1 MADYTPPSENLP
13 IFDPLLFTQ
22 GEDFITQNKAD
33 KRYLRYP
40 NAQGTEY
47 FNEMYA
53 NTIKAT
59 TDLSLNPTG
68 IINCNGK
75 AIDTSGGEI
84 RNCPLVYSQ
93 NNNNI
98 TIEGKGTGDVILK
111 TNNTAGLT
119 VTDTSSINVEYPI
132 TMNSDLALR
141 RSVQTSAVNFSNA
154 GVTPFNSTTR
164 SQIFNSGNTLAIL
177 NLNNGG
183 NTQIQVKDSGG
194 GDTTPLNLTS
204 TTCNFTRPINMTD
217 ATSANRNITGSL
229 VGLTENTGTYNST
242 LLGQI
247 YQTSATQYHQNLA
260 TSGAINMV
268 VKDSGG
274 TNITPLQLTSS
285 SLNIASN
292 VNVSMPAGTG
302 IINQSNTTGVNTVSN
317 ALKRTQIAISS
328 NSPTGSSISGLE
340 VYDDVNGKGCFIMPN
355 TGSGTLGDTTR
366 TNDCAIVSR
375 SPQNTNAI
383 TIANWNTNLRNGL
396 RVFTTDVNNCGL
408 TLQCGQNSTAD
419 YTELAMNYNRTTNTT
434 TTTFNNSINFNPSGT
449 VIPSRRILNGIGTVG
464 LTDILGN
471 VAGGTN
477 TANIYLD
484 STLTVP
490 GVVYDNNLN
499 GGYHIF
505 STNDAGGV
513 KTSPIYYGSALTSV
527 SNTFI
532 VRSAVT
538 PSNRFD
544 MLTDA
549 SNNTNL
555 RARSTTASTNA
566 LININCDTVSAGGIT
581 TNNAVATIAPTYYQ
595 FMRPIQLSYNTI
607 PSAMNQ
613 IGYQTT
619 TTMSSVVVASSA
631 SIRNITSYTFA
642 DAGTYM
648 VNWGIYGAVNTGTA
662 TFTNLQ
668 FAIANAATNSFD
680 SYTFTYPSYLNLVRD
695 YPTLSSTDQA
705 INVNTSCVYR
715 ATTGGKLAYFNY
727 LAEYT
732 GGINITLGGV
742 YTITRIG

>member
-59 TDLSLNPTG
+59 SNLVLNPTG
-68 IINCNGK
+68 TINTNGK
-75 AIDTSGGEI
+75 TIDTVGGNI
-84 RNCPLVYSQ
+84 QNCPLINSQ

-98 TIEGKGTGDVILK
+98 TIEGKGTGDIILK
-111 TNNTAGLT
+111 TNNTNGIT
-119 VTDTSSINVEYPI
+119 VTDTGNTNCEYPI
-132 TMNSDLALR
+132 TMNSDNASR
-141 RSVQTSAVNFSNA
+141 RAVQTSAVNFSNA
-154 GVTPFNSTTR
+154 GVTPYEFATR
-164 SQIFNSGNTLAIL
+164 SQIFNSGNTLSIIQ
-177 NLNNGG
+177 LNNSG
-183 NTQIQVKDSGG
+183 NVQIQTRDSSG
-194 GDTTPLNLTS
+194 TASYPFSASS
-204 TTCNFTRPINMTD
+204 TTVNMTKPINMTD
-217 ATSANRNITGSL
+217 ATSSNRNINSSL
-229 VGLTENTGTYNST
+229 LGLNENTGTYNSA

-247 YQTSATQYHQNLA
+247 YQTTTTQYHQNLVN
-260 TSGAINMV
+260 SGAINMV

-302 IINQSNTTGVNTVSN
+302 IINQTNTLGVNTASN
-317 ALKRTQIAISS
+317 TFKRSQVVISS
-328 NSPTGSSISGLE
+328 NSPTGTSTSALE

-355 TGSGTLGDTTR
+355 TGSGTLGDTSR
-366 TNDCAIVSR
+366 TNDCAIISR
-375 SPQNTNAI
+375 SPQNSNAI
-383 TIANWNTNLRNGL
+383 TIANWNTNMRNGL
-396 RVFTTDVNNCGL
+396 RVFTTDINNCGL

-434 TTTFNNSINFNPSGT
+434 TTTFNNSINFNPSNA
-449 VIPSRRILNGIGTVG
+449 VAPSRRILNGIGTLG

-471 VAGGTN
+471 TTGGTA

-490 GVVYDNNLN
+490 GVVYDCNLN
-499 GGYHIF
+499 NGYHIF
-505 STNDAGGV
+505 STNDGSGNES
-513 KTSPIYYGSALTSV
+513 SPIYFGSALTSV
-527 SNTFI
+527 SNTFV
-532 VRSAVT
+532 VRSSVT
-538 PSNRFD
+538 PSNRLD
-544 MLTDA
+544 ILTDA
-549 SNNTNL
+549 SNNTNI

-566 LININCDTVSAGGIT
+566 VININCDTVSAGGVT
-581 TNNAVATIAPTYYQ
+581 TNTPVINIYPTAFQILRPLQ
-595 FMRPIQLSYNTI
+595 FSYSTI
-607 PSAMNQ
+607 PNAMNHLGFQ
-613 IGYQTT
+613 ST
-619 TTMSSVVVASSA
+619 TTMSSVVVASSS
-631 SIRNITSYTFA
+631 SIRNITSYTFT
-642 DAGTYM
+642 DIGTYM
-648 VNWGIYGAVNTGTA
+648 INWGIYGNMQSGTA

-668 FAIANAATNSFD
+668 FGIANTSTNTFD

-695 YPTLSSTDQA
+695 YPTLASTDQA

-715 ATTGGKLAYFNY
+715 ATTTGKIAYFNY

-732 GGINITLGGV
+732 GGTNIVLGGT

>member
-1 MADYTPPSENLP
+1 MADYNPPIENLP
-13 IFDPLLFTQ
+13 IFDTTLFTK
-22 GEDFITQNKAD
+22 GDEYITQNNAD

-47 FNEMYA
+47 FNQLSA
-53 NTIKAT
+53 NTITAPT
-59 TDLSLNPTG
+59 NLTLNPTNT
-68 IINCNGK
+68 IVCSGK
-75 AIDTSGGEI
+75 PIDTVGGEI
-84 RNCPLVYSQ
+84 RNCPLIYSQ

-111 TNNTAGLT
+111 TNNTNALT
-119 VTDTSSINVEYPI
+119 VTDVGSINLEYPM
-132 TMNSDLALR
+132 TFNSDNAGR
-141 RSVQTSAVNFSNA
+141 RAIQTSAINFSNA
-154 GVTPFNSTTR
+154 GVTPYESATR
-164 SQIFNSGNTLAIL
+164 AQIFDSGTSLSLIQLNNSGNV
-177 NLNNGG
+177 
-183 NTQIQVKDSGG
+183 QIQTRDSSGV
-194 GDTTPLNLTS
+194 TSYPFSASS
-204 TTCNFTRPINMTD
+204 TTVNMTKPINMID
-217 ATSANRNITGSL
+217 ASSSNRNINGSL
-229 VGLTENTGTYNST
+229 LGLTENSGTYNST

-247 YQTSATQYHQNLA
+247 YQTTTTQYHQNLVN
-260 TSGAINMV
+260 SGAINMV

-302 IINQSNTTGVNTVSN
+302 IINQTNTIGVTNSSNTF
-317 ALKRTQIAISS
+317 KRSQVVISS
-328 NSPTGSSISGLE
+328 NSPTGTSTSGLE
-340 VYDDVNGKGCFIMPN
+340 VYDEVNGKGCFIMPN

-490 GVVYDNNLN
+490 GIVYDNNLN

-668 FAIANAATNSFD
+668 FAIANSATNSFD

-695 YPTLSSTDQA
+695 YPTLASTDQA

-715 ATTGGKLAYFNY
+715 ATTTGKIAYFNY

-732 GGINITLGGV
+732 GGTNIVLGGT